1 MAGQVIDKCLD
12 NRVFPLVKES
22 GVKIFFFSPE
32 RCIYNVWWIPL
43 APCMWGDSLSFPLQ
57 SYGADKAPEHAPG
70 GSSTGAGAWTQ
81 WVTGC
86 STPLHAR
93 EFPRL
98 CLGAT
103 SNDSRREQRQEPALI
118 VPAGL
123 LTTPVRI
130 TNPIKLF
137 IARPLGAFHG
147 PTLNGLGQGW
157 SGLGLSLSGCSLYSS
172 PKGGWSQVGG
182 GLFSRATSETTR
194 EHCLSLCQRWAR
206 SDARRNFF
214 TKGLFNTGMDC
225 PRRWYRHRPW
235 PRPRTVRTWYLV
247 LWSSFTSV
255 KG

>member
-1 MAGQVIDKCLD
+1 M
-12 NRVFPLVKES
+12 
-22 GVKIFFFSPE
+22 
-32 RCIYNVWWIPL
+32 
-43 APCMWGDSLSFPLQ
+43 
-57 SYGADKAPEHAPG
+57 
-70 GSSTGAGAWTQ
+70 
-81 WVTGC
+81 TGC

-130 TNPIKLF
+130 INPIKLF

-157 SGLGLSLSGCSLYSS
+157 SGLGLSLSGCSLYSP

-194 EHCLSLCQRWAR
+194 EHCLRLCQPGEPGRTLGGISSQKGCLTLEWTAR
-206 SDARRNFF
+206 
-214 TKGLFNTGMDC
+214 GGGTGTAPDHVQE
-225 PRRWYRHRPW
+225 PSGRG
-235 PRPRTVRTWYLV
+235 T
-247 LWSSFTSV
+247 
-255 KG
+255 